1 MKKNTI
7 FIFLFFISILLFQT
21 CKKDDLKNL
30 DCSTVP
36 ATYNAD
42 VKPLVASQCATSGG
56 CHGIGSSHGN
66 FSDYS
71 GLKIIADNGSLE
83 SKTIK
88 DKSMPPSGALSLDDR
103 KKIKCWLNNGSP
115 NN

>member
-1 MKKNTI
+1 MKRTI
-7 FIFLFFISILLFQT
+7 LYIGILIFVLFIFQT

-30 DCSTVP
+30 DCGKVSST
-36 ATYNAD
+36 YHSD
-42 VKPLVASQCATSGG
+42 IKPLVDTQCATSGG
-56 CHGIGSSHGN
+56 CHGSGSGRDYST
-66 FSDYS
+66 YS
-71 GLKIIADNGSLE
+71 GLKTVADNGSLE
-83 SKTIK
+83 RTTIT

>member
-1 MKKNTI
+1 MKRFVLLISIII
-7 FIFLFFISILLFQT
+7 FIITIFQT

-30 DCSTVP
+30 DCSKVP
-36 ATYNAD
+36 STYLSNI
-42 VKPLVASQCATSGG
+42 KPIIDTHCATSTS
-56 CHGIGSSHGN
+56 CHAAGSGR
-66 FSDYS
+66 DYS
-71 GLKIIADNGSLE
+71 AYAGLKNVADNGSLE
-83 SKTIK
+83 KTTIT